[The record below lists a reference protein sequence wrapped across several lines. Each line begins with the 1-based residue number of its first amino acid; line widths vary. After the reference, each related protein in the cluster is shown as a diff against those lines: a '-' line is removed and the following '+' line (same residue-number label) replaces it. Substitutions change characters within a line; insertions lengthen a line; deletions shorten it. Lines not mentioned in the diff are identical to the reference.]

1 MTNQIRMTKPE
12 GCVLRH
18 SSFSRKKQKARST
31 EAKRSG
37 VEGSRDLTLK
47 LSQRDSSVGPGRR
60 YSLGMTRFRMKDVL
74 QKIVDVRAAEVRTLW
89 LGFAFHFLILTAYY
103 IIKPIRDSIAA
114 SNRLETLPWMF
125 TATLIVML
133 IANTIFAAI
142 VARMERR
149 KFIPFAYAF
158 FILVLALFFVLMR
171 TGSPEQQVWTG
182 RAFYVWVS
190 VFNLFNTAIF
200 WAFMTDLFT
209 VEQGKRLYAFIAVGG
224 TLGAI
229 AGAYITKN
237 LIRGMGPANLIAI
250 SATLFAIV
258 CFLVRFFP
266 NNFTEGNRVEAAREQ
281 PIGGTVWSGITHI
294 ARSPYLFGLAAAI
307 MLYTTTST
315 WAYFQQTTLAG
326 QALKTS
332 TDRTV
337 FLSNLEIWV
346 NTITLF
352 IQIFL
357 TGRLLKWFGVAFTLI
372 SLPFLSMLGFAAMA
386 IAPSLS
392 MLAFFQ
398 VTRRAAAYALMRP
411 SHDELLFTVLRREDK
426 YKVKSVTDTL
436 GYRVGDQLGAW
447 SYGGLGPNGLGLS
460 LNVISWFAV
469 PITAGWCLLSLWLA
483 RKQHALALAQR
494 REIPEVAVTT

>member
-1 MTNQIRMTKPE
+1 MMQLSMTK
-12 GCVLRH
+12 L
-18 SSFSRKKQKARST
+18 
-31 EAKRSG
+31 
-37 VEGSRDLTLK
+37 LNK
-47 LSQRDSSVGPGRR
+47 L
-60 YSLGMTRFRMKDVL
+60 
-74 QKIVDVRAAEVRTLW
+74 VDVKSNELHALW
-89 LGFAFHFLILTAYY
+89 LGFAFHFIILTAYY
-103 IIKPIRDSIAA
+103 IVKPIRDSIAA

-125 TATLIVML
+125 TATLVVML
-133 IANTIFAAI
+133 IANTIYAAI

-158 FILVLALFFVLMR
+158 FILVLLLFFVLMR
-171 TGSPEQQVWTG
+171 TGSSAQQVWTG

-229 AGAYITKN
+229 VGAYITKN
-237 LIRGMGPANLIAI
+237 LIRGMGPANLVAI
-250 SATLFAIV
+250 SATMFAIV
-258 CFLVRFFP
+258 CVLVRFFP
-266 NNFTEGNRVEAAREQ
+266 NTFTEGNRTAPAREQ
-281 PIGGTVWSGITHI
+281 PIGGTAWSGITHI
-294 ARSPYLFGLAAAI
+294 ARSPYLMGLAATI
-307 MLYTTTST
+307 LLYTTTST

-326 QALKTS
+326 EALKTS
-332 TDRTV
+332 ADRTV

-346 NTITLF
+346 NTLTLF

-357 TGRLLKWFGVAFTLI
+357 TGRFLKWFGVGFTLTA
-372 SLPFLSMLGFAAMA
+372 LPLLSMLGFAAMA
-386 IAPSLS
+386 MAPSLT

-411 SHDELLFTVLRREDK
+411 SREILFTVLKREDK

-447 SYGGLGPNGLGLS
+447 SYGGLGANGLQLS
-460 LNVISWFAV
+460 LNAISWIAV
-469 PITAGWCLLSLWLA
+469 PVTAGWCALSLWLA
-483 RKQHALALAQR
+483 RKQRALAEAQMKKAQSASLGNIAAA
-494 REIPEVAVTT
+494 EP

>member
-1 MTNQIRMTKPE
+1 
-12 GCVLRH
+12 V
-18 SSFSRKKQKARST
+18 
-31 EAKRSG
+31 KRI
-37 VEGSRDLTLK
+37 
-47 LSQRDSSVGPGRR
+47 LS
-60 YSLGMTRFRMKDVL
+60 
-74 QKIVDVRAAEVRTLW
+74 KIVDVKPNEARALW
-89 LGFAFHFLILTAYY
+89 LGFAFHFIILTAYY
-103 IIKPIRDSIAA
+103 IVKPIRDSIAA
-114 SNRLETLPWMF
+114 GNRLETLPWMF
-125 TATLIVML
+125 TATLVVML
-133 IANTIFAAI
+133 IANMIFAAI

-158 FILVLALFFVLMR
+158 FILVLLLFFVLMR
-171 TGSPEQQVWTG
+171 TGSPAQQVWTG

-229 AGAYITKN
+229 VGAYITKN
-237 LIRGMGPANLIAI
+237 LVRGWGPANLVAI

-258 CFLVRFFP
+258 CVLVRFFP
-266 NNFTEGNRVEAAREQ
+266 NSFTEGNKVVAAREQ

-294 ARSPYLFGLAAAI
+294 MRSPYLFGLAAAI
-307 MLYTTTST
+307 LLYTTTST

-326 QALKTS
+326 AALKTS
-332 TDRTV
+332 ADRTV

-346 NTITLF
+346 NTFTVL

-357 TGRLLKWFGVAFTLI
+357 TGRFLKWFGVAFTLTA
-372 SLPFLSMLGFAAMA
+372 LPFLSMLGFAAMA
-386 IAPSLS
+386 IAPSLA

-411 SHDELLFTVLRREDK
+411 SREILFTVLKREDK

-447 SYGGLGPNGLGLS
+447 SYGGLGANGLQLS
-460 LNVISWFAV
+460 LNAISWIAV
-469 PITAGWCLLSLWLA
+469 PITAGWCVLSLWLA
-483 RKQHALALAQR
+483 RKQRALADAQAKR
-494 REIPEVAVTT
+494 DRSSPLTDIAAPEPA

>member
-1 MTNQIRMTKPE
+1 MN
-12 GCVLRH
+12 L
-18 SSFSRKKQKARST
+18 
-31 EAKRSG
+31 
-37 VEGSRDLTLK
+37 
-47 LSQRDSSVGPGRR
+47 
-60 YSLGMTRFRMKDVL
+60 L
-74 QKIVDVRAAEVRTLW
+74 QKIVDVRAAEARALW

-103 IIKPIRDSIAA
+103 IVKPIRDSIAA

-171 TGSPEQQVWTG
+171 TGSPGQQVWTG

-224 TLGAI
+224 TVGAI

-237 LIRGMGPANLIAI
+237 LIRGMGPANLVAI

-266 NNFTEGNRVEAAREQ
+266 NNFTEGNRAVPAREQ
-281 PIGGTVWSGITHI
+281 PIGGTAWSGITHI

-307 MLYTTTST
+307 VLYTTTST
-315 WAYFQQTTLAG
+315 WAYFQQTTLARE
-326 QALKTS
+326 ALKTS

-372 SLPFLSMLGFAAMA
+372 SLPFVSMLGFGAMA

-411 SHDELLFTVLRREDK
+411 SREILFTVLKREDK

-447 SYGGLGPNGLGLS
+447 SYGGLGPNGFGFS
-460 LNVISWFAV
+460 LNTISWIAV
-469 PITAGWCLLSLWLA
+469 PVTAGWCVLSLWLA
-483 RKQHALALAQR
+483 RKQRALADAQTKSAQSAPLSDISAA
-494 REIPEVAVTT
+494 ETA